1 MSIHPLAWWAWA
13 LGLAVAST
21 RTSNPLVL
29 GLILAGV
36 VLVVTVCRQDTPW
49 GRAFRGY
56 LVLGAAIVV
65 FRVLFHVVVGIKTP
79 GPVLL
84 DVPRIGLPA
93 WAASVELFGPITVT
107 GLLIA
112 VYAGLKLATLVV
124 CFGAANAL
132 AHPGR
137 ALRALPPALHQVGTA
152 LVIAANVT
160 PQLVTAARD
169 VRRAQRLRGHEPRGL
184 RGLLSTAVPVLTDG
198 LDRSLTLAASMDSRG
213 YARTI
218 SPRADRR
225 VSVLIPVALV
235 TGALG
240 LYGLLDGTA
249 PAWTGAPLL
258 AGGAVA
264 ATVAS
269 LLAGRQVRR
278 TRYRPD
284 HWGRLESW
292 VAGSG
297 LLVGAAFM
305 VTSMTRPIVLAH
317 TPGATTAPPLPV
329 VAVVGIVLAVL
340 PALPVLRRPPAPV
353 QVPA

>member
-29 GLILAGV
+29 GLILTGV

-56 LVLGAAIVV
+56 LVLGGAIVV
-65 FRVLFHVVVGIKTP
+65 FRVLFYVAVGIKTP

-84 DVPRIGLPA
+84 DLPRIGLPS
-93 WAASVELFGPITVT
+93 WAASVELLGPITVT

-137 ALRALPPALHQVGTA
+137 ALRALPPALHPVGTA
-152 LVIAANVT
+152 LVIAVSVT

-169 VRRAQRLRGHEPRGL
+169 VRRAQRLRGHEPRGM
-184 RGLLSTAVPVLTDG
+184 RGLVSTALPVLTDA

-213 YARTI
+213 YARTTG
-218 SPRADRR
+218 PGADRR
-225 VSVLIPVALV
+225 VAVLLPVALV
-235 TGALG
+235 AGALG

-249 PAWTGAPLL
+249 PAWMGAPLL
-258 AGGAVA
+258 VGGAVA

-269 LLAGRQVRR
+269 VLAGRQVRR

-284 HWGRLESW
+284 RWGRVETA

-297 LLVGAAFM
+297 LLVGAAFVM
-305 VTSMTRPIVLAH
+305 TSMMEPAVLAYA
-317 TPGATTAPPLPV
+317 PGSTTAPPLPV
-329 VAVVGIVLAVL
+329 VAVVGVALAVL
-340 PALPVLRRPPAPV
+340 PALPELLRPPARV
-353 QVPA
+353 EVPA